1 MDQNLKTTLTKVIA
15 RLKNLVKQPDW
26 GQNDSSQPDFIQN
39 RTHWIEY
46 VPTRYSNSDVNFAES
61 GYSAMA
67 QLYGYNQYPQG
78 FLDNFTTGNELA
90 VEVDGVVRRG
100 IIRNLNSSYWIGNGH
115 MLLQSAEDTGEDWCV
130 GTMSIGFD
138 SLRVILPPS
147 YEGTHDVDV
156 ILSEQTVHKLDAKF
170 LPEVLNDENI
180 TIVHHGV
187 SYKLSDAIT
196 ALINAN
202 ILE

>member
-46 VPTRYSNSDVNFAES
+46 VPTRYSNSDVNFTES
-61 GYSAMA
+61 GVNVMA
-67 QLYGYNQYPQG
+67 HLYGYNQYPEG
-78 FLDNFTTGNELA
+78 FFDNFITGNELA
-90 VEVDGVVRRG
+90 VEIDGVVKRG
-100 IIRNLNSSYWIGNGH
+100 IIRNLNSAYWIGNGYR
-115 MLLQSAEDTGEDWCV
+115 MLPSAEDTGEDWCV
-130 GTMSIGFD
+130 GTMSRGFD
-138 SLRVILPPS
+138 TLRVILPPS

-156 ILSEQTVHKLDAKF
+156 ILSEQMVHKLDAKF
-170 LPEVLNDENI
+170 LPEVLNGENI
-180 TIVHHGV
+180 TIVHQGV
-187 SYKLSDAIT
+187 NYKLSDVIT